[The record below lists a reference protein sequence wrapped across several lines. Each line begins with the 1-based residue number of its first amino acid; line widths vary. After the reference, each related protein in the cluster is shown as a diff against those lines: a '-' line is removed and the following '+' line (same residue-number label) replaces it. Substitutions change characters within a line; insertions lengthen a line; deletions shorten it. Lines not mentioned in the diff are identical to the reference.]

1 MTASQIA
8 DRDADSAVVALYTE
22 HYHALVR
29 LSALLLRDTGAAEEV
44 VQDSFVAFHRA
55 WTRIEPDREVAYLRR
70 TVVNRSR
77 SVLRRRAVADRHQ
90 HEPEPIAP
98 SAEAEVV
105 ARSEAHHVMACL
117 RRLPGR
123 QREALV
129 LRYYA
134 ELSEAEIAEA
144 MGLSTGAV
152 KAHTARG
159 RANLRAMLL
168 EHASRAGPDTLD

>member
-1 MTASQIA
+1 MTAPQA
-8 DRDADSAVVALYTE
+8 VERDADSAVVALYAE
-22 HYHALVR
+22 HYHSLVR

-55 WTRIEPDREVAYLRR
+55 WSRIEPDRELAYLRR
-70 TVVNRSR
+70 TVVNRSS

-90 HEPEPIAP
+90 LDPEPVEP
-98 SAEAEVV
+98 SAEAV
-105 ARSEAHHVMACL
+105 AVTRSEARLVMACL
-117 RRLPGR
+117 RRLPAR

-134 ELSEAEIAEA
+134 ELSEAEIADA
-144 MGLSTGAV
+144 MKLSKGAV

-159 RANLRAMLL
+159 RASLRTMLT
-168 EHASRAGPDTLD
+168 EDASLVKQL